1 MGIFFDT
8 IEVVNRT
15 SKQLN
20 VRFDGQDMTLEPNYD
35 ENGNELEGVHNMLP
49 TIAVPY
55 AKNQNIL
62 MGSEDPSEP
71 SVFDV
76 LVGVK
81 AKAGEKQKDDI
92 SFCEQS
98 DEPTQVKLDELLQDP
113 SLKIQRAGRKVRASE
128 ARPVRGTMP
137 FEPRV
142 S

>member
-8 IEVVNRT
+8 TEVINRT
-15 SKQLN
+15 SKKLN
-20 VRFDGQDMTLEPNYD
+20 VRFDGQDTELEPNYD
-35 ENGNELEGVHNMLP
+35 AKGNLLPDVHNLLP
-49 TIAVPY
+49 TIAVAY

-62 MGSEDPSEP
+62 MGSEDPLDP
-71 SVFDV
+71 SSFEV

-81 AKAGEKQKDDI
+81 AKKGERQRDDI

-98 DEPTQVKLDELLQDP
+98 NEPTPVKLEELLDDP
-113 SLKIQRAGRKVRASE
+113 NLKIQSSGRKIRASD
-128 ARPVRGTMP
+128 ARPIRGTTP